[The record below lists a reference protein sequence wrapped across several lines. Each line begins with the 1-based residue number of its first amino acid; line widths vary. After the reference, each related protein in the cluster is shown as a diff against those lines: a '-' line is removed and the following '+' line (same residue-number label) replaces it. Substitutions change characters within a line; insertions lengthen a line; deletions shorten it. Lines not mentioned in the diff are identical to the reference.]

1 MELVSQFTE
10 DAVAQE
16 DHNCDRP
23 ACHKRILKND
33 PCHYVANMIPGQ
45 LGRFVCE
52 ACFVGYQR
60 KISSSVRPSAR
71 RAPLILSQ
79 SILSQSHGSTS
90 RLLPDPQIIRQ
101 SVNAAQRKS
110 TINPPP
116 VVPFSQPSGS
126 SMSRT
131 PGPDILVPSSW
142 QQSQN
147 LGQHKVPNTAGY
159 SIYHAQY
166 NSESP
171 PAETITLEILAVYE
185 GNSRKKYG
193 HDINIGTICEGKKDI
208 DAQID
213 APGLINLAFNTV
225 IPKLLVFGNGFP
237 WRINEFTVWD
247 AAWVDLS
254 THPSHV
260 PYFFSQ
266 CLVPSRCGQKVPTFK
281 SKQFTL
287 AVTVPAAQW
296 VEYEE
301 WLDKIE
307 EQRHHQSIAQD
318 SPTATSTALEFR
330 RDTDN
335 AGNGDEFLGAD
346 DWNSVKDSDT
356 EGTSNVELEGSN
368 NLDSAQDRHTPSLL
382 ANDSDSEQ
390 DRRTPSLPE
399 NNSDSEQDRC
409 TSSLPEND
417 SDSVQDRC
425 APSLSAKRTHVRAES
440 DSHLSTVS
448 PPHKKVTLSMR
459 KGADVLRLPNRD
471 YLREALKCGGS
482 ADPGVSSKVFDRH
495 HEDVQYYPIPT
506 RSLPEILKTPQYRSF
521 ELDISDSSIGQL
533 TIDVPLR
540 SMIGIGAFKTAH
552 PGWLTLSPVVS
563 SGLGSRTQHPVVV
576 KWPFFRVP
584 IQAVAATAT
593 ASIKIMRYSSV
604 DKLKNVLKESKVMY
618 WAKSLLNYT
627 YDYIDHHI
635 STSST
640 PPPFEIPRVRFVDA
654 GVALGYGQRT
664 ATASAG
670 SRPGAKLADTTG
682 GTVSAVYLL
691 EERITFG
698 DNEEFTK
705 FIHNMDCVPS
715 LDADEYGYDL
725 AVFLMFTQ
733 HIQSVSEGGD
743 VFGDGNIEAMV
754 NEFECKHACNH
765 YCKWPGFGLGPF
777 ISLEK
782 DN

>member
-10 DAVAQE
+10 DTVAQE
-16 DHNCDRP
+16 DRNCDRP
-23 ACHKRILKND
+23 ACRKCILKND
-33 PCHYVANMIPGQ
+33 SCHYVANMIPGQ
-45 LGRFVCE
+45 PGRFVCE
-52 ACFVGYQR
+52 ACFVGYQW

-71 RAPLILSQ
+71 CAPLILSQ
-79 SILSQSHGSTS
+79 SHSSTS
-90 RLLPDPQIIRQ
+90 RLLPDPQIIQQ
-101 SVNAAQRKS
+101 SVNATQRKS

-126 SMSRT
+126 GMSCT

-147 LGQHKVPNTAGY
+147 LGQHKVTNAAGY
-159 SIYHAQY
+159 SVYHVQY
-166 NSESP
+166 NLERERYLKLSYA
-171 PAETITLEILAVYE
+171 PAETITLEISAVYE

-193 HDINIGTICEGKKDI
+193 RGINIGTICEGKKDI
-208 DAQID
+208 DVRID
-213 APGLINLAFNTV
+213 APGLINLAFDTV

-237 WRINEFTVWD
+237 WRINEFTVRD
-247 AAWVDLS
+247 AGWVNLS

-260 PYFFSQ
+260 PYFFLPMLSA
-266 CLVPSRCGQKVPTFK
+266 LSAWAK
-281 SKQFTL
+281 
-287 AVTVPAAQW
+287 VTVPAAQW

-307 EQRHHQSIAQD
+307 EQRHHQPIAQD
-318 SPTATSTALEFR
+318 SPTATSTALEFG

-335 AGNGDEFLGAD
+335 AGNGDEFWGAD
-346 DWNSVKDSDT
+346 DWNSVKDSDM
-356 EGTSNVELEGSN
+356 EGTSDVELEGSN
-368 NLDSAQDRHTPSLL
+368 NLDSAQDHHTPSLS

-390 DRRTPSLPE
+390 DRRTP
-399 NNSDSEQDRC
+399 
-409 TSSLPEND
+409 SLPEND

-440 DSHLSTVS
+440 DSRSSTVS
-448 PPHKKVTLSMR
+448 PPHKKVTLSMG
-459 KGADVLRLPNRD
+459 KGADVLRLPNCD

-482 ADPGVSSKVFDRH
+482 TNPGVSSKVFDRH

-506 RSLPEILKTPQYRSF
+506 RSLPEILKTLQYCSF

-533 TIDVPLR
+533 TIDVPLH

-576 KWPFFRVP
+576 KRPFFRVP
-584 IQAVAATAT
+584 IQAVATTAT
-593 ASIKIMRYSSV
+593 ASIKITRYSSA
-604 DKLKNVLKESKVMY
+604 DELKNVLKESNVMY
-618 WAKSLLNYT
+618 WAKSLLDYT

-640 PPPFEIPRVRFVDA
+640 PPPFEIPRVRFIDA

-670 SRPGAKLADTTG
+670 SRPGAKQADTTG
-682 GTVSAVYLL
+682 GTVSAIYLL
-691 EERITFG
+691 EERI
-698 DNEEFTK
+698 
-705 FIHNMDCVPS
+705 S
-715 LDADEYGYDL
+715 LVITRSLPNEYGYDL
-725 AVFLMFTQ
+725 AVFLAFMQ
-733 HIQSVSEGGD
+733 HIQYVQTEGL
-743 VFGDGNIEAMV
+743 A
-754 NEFECKHACNH
+754 
-765 YCKWPGFGLGPF
+765 F
-777 ISLEK
+777 ISDYQGSLTLLT
-782 DN
+782 DPQILTHPCVVLHDLGIMHGHDY